1 LLVSDDIASAAID
14 FDVLAVNDR
23 HYCVDWAGCGNFVSV
38 VGVVVVVDGIG
49 HGSVAIV
56 MTQKIDGVSLPDFY
70 HFADCDRRHIEAMM
84 IGVLSISKPMAHAM
98 KMDFDY
104 RSDFCCGLIL
114 RLLQILNAVAIWM
127 VPMRENRCFW
137 HSVSVV

>member
-84 IGVLSISKPMAHAM
+84 IGVLSNSKAHGM
-98 KMDFDY
+98 QMDSDY
-104 RSDFCCGLIL
+104 FSDFWTSIL
-114 RLLQILNAVAIWM
+114 RLLLIWNVAEISM
-127 VPMRENRCFW
+127 DPMRENQCFW
-137 HSVSVV
+137 HSVFV